1 MRQYLKRRLLTL
13 LPVIFGVVTA
23 VFLIIHLIPGDPAAL
38 MLSENANPADIEAL
52 RTRLGLDRPLGVQYY
67 HFWANLFRGNL
78 GESIYQ
84 RQPVFDLI
92 MERFPNTALLA
103 VCAVLVSLVIAFPL
117 GIFSALRQRTAVDYL
132 SLGFS
137 ILGISMPVFWLGP
150 LLILVF
156 AVQLHWLPVTGMGSW
171 KHLVLPS
178 LTLGFGLSA
187 ITIRMIRSSM
197 IEVMNQDYIR
207 TAFAKGL
214 GRGRVV
220 WKHALKNVMIPVITI
235 VGLQLGALFGGVII
249 TEKVFSYPGLGSLL
263 INAIRGRDYPLVQG
277 AILVIALTY
286 IGINLLVDLLYSRVD
301 PRIRLG

>member
-1 MRQYLKRRLLTL
+1 MQQYLKRRLLTL
-13 LPVIFGVVTA
+13 IPVIFGVVTA
-23 VFLIIHLIPGDPAAL
+23 VFLIIHLIPGDPVAM
-38 MLSENANPADIEAL
+38 MLEENAKPGDVEAL
-52 RTRLGLDRPLGVQYY
+52 RSRLGLDKPLSVQYY
-67 HFWANLFRGNL
+67 RFWGNLFQGDL

-84 RQPVFDLI
+84 RQPVFRLI
-92 MERFPNTALLA
+92 LEKFPNTALLA
-103 VCAVLVSLVIAFPL
+103 VCAVIVSLIIAFPL
-117 GIFSALRQRTAVDYL
+117 GIFSALNQRKPVDYL

-171 KHLVLPS
+171 KHLILPS
-178 LTLGFGLSA
+178 FTLGFGLSA

-214 GRGRVV
+214 SKKRVV
-220 WKHALKNVMIPVITI
+220 WKHALKNVMIPVITV

-249 TEKVFSYPGLGSLL
+249 TEKVFSYPGIGSLL
-263 INAIRGRDYPLVQG
+263 ITAIKGRDYPLVQG
-277 AILVIALTY
+277 VILAIALTY
-286 IGINLLVDLLYSRVD
+286 ILINLLVDLIYSQVD
-301 PRIRLG
+301 PRIKLE